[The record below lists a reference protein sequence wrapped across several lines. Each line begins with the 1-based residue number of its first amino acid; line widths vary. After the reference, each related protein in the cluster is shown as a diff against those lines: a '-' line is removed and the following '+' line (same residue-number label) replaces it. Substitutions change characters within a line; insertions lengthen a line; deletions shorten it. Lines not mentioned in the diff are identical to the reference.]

1 MVVKKYLKNSN
12 FVNSGSVK
20 SNSVKSN
27 SVKSNPVES
36 VSISIES
43 VSIPNSNSKK
53 IISLL
58 ENSISIPKTFLE
70 NNSVFELAVAVILS
84 AQCTDERVNKVT
96 KNLFSQYSSPKDFA
110 EISPKKLEKL
120 IFSTGF
126 YRAKSKNII
135 NFSKKVL
142 SDFNGEVPST
152 MSELV
157 SLPGIGRKTANI
169 ILTQGFNIV
178 EGIAV
183 DTHVKRVSNRLG
195 FSCSN
200 NPAIIERDL
209 MNLFDKSEWYKISNL
224 LILHGRKTCYA
235 RKPNCASCIVSKYCP
250 SKI

>member
-1 MVVKKYLKNSN
+1 MVLKKDLKNSN
-12 FVNSGSVK
+12 FSN
-20 SNSVKSN
+20 SNSVNSNYVNYN
-27 SVKSNPVES
+27 SVNSNFFES
-36 VSISIES
+36 F
-43 VSIPNSNSKK
+43 SIPNHNSKE
-53 IISLL
+53 IINLL
-58 ENSISIPKTFLE
+58 ENYISVPKTFL
-70 NNSVFELAVAVILS
+70 NSNSVFELAIAVILS

-142 SDFNGEVPST
+142 FDFNGKVPSN
-152 MSELV
+152 MSDLV

-195 FSCSN
+195 FSCSK
-200 NPAIIERDL
+200 NPVIIERDL
-209 MNLFDKSEWYKISNL
+209 MNLFDKSDWYKISNL

-235 RKPNCASCIVSKYCP
+235 RKPNCSDCVVSKYCP

>member
-1 MVVKKYLKNSN
+1 MALKKDLKNSN
-12 FVNSGSVK
+12 FSN
-20 SNSVKSN
+20 SNSVNSN
-27 SVKSNPVES
+27 SFES
-36 VSISIES
+36 F
-43 VSIPNSNSKK
+43 SIPNPNSKE
-53 IISLL
+53 IIYLL
-58 ENSISIPKTFLE
+58 ENYISVPKTFL
-70 NNSVFELAVAVILS
+70 NSNSVFELAIAVILS

-142 SDFNGEVPST
+142 FDFNGKVPSN
-152 MSELV
+152 MSDLV

-195 FSCSN
+195 FSCSK
-200 NPAIIERDL
+200 NPVIIERDL
-209 MNLFDKSEWYKISNL
+209 MNLFDKSDWYKISNL

-235 RKPNCASCIVSKYCP
+235 RKPNCSDCVVSKYCP